1 MLINVLYHQDA
12 APLDL
17 LQLGKKKKKHLPI
30 TYPTRGRQV
39 PLVFYPEFNNLLHPQ
54 SRVRKEDNNK
64 EKPRTHNRRVKCLS
78 KLPILKT
85 CFISESHTSVL
96 YSELSTHKIF

>member
-17 LQLGKKKKKHLPI
+17 LQLEKKKHLPI

-54 SRVRKEDNNK
+54 SRVRKEDTQQACK
-64 EKPRTHNRRVKCLS
+64 MFVKV
-78 KLPILKT
+78 LKT
-85 CFISESHTSVL
+85 CFISESHTSIL